1 LGKHRG
7 AVEIKRM
14 FDQGLLDQGGEGERR
29 LAAALAHVGLFPEWG
44 VEVVRGTVVDACLP
58 DSSLIPEFGGARW
71 HPPGR
76 RGLDG
81 ARRGTLEADGW
92 AFEIVTWA
100 DITQHPERTALKI
113 KALHEQRAAAGL
125 GRPPSWRPYRR
136 GKVGASLPSGR
147 LLAGSR
153 QARAGLTLCSM
164 RDRDR
169 YVDLLRV
176 LAIGVVVY
184 GHWLIAVVAY
194 ADGVLEAG
202 NLLTLA
208 PQTQYLTWLF
218 QVMPLFFL
226 VGGYANA
233 ASWRSATRRGTGY
246 AVWLKG
252 RARRLLAP
260 AAVLVACWAVLL
272 AVLALAGLDP
282 EVLRV
287 SVWYPAGPL
296 WFLVVY
302 VVVVAA
308 VPLTLRVHD
317 RRRWRA
323 VATLTALVVA
333 TDVARLGFRI
343 PLIGW
348 LNCLWVWMLLHQLGY
363 WWQDGRLVR
372 TPRAGW
378 ALFAAGSGTA
388 FALVWPGLYAVN
400 MVGFDHYGR
409 TNSTP
414 PTSALLALGVAQV
427 GLALV
432 LRRRANAWLRRP
444 RVWHSVVAVNGV
456 AMTLYLWHLPALV
469 LVILAV
475 VLPGLWPAV
484 PVGTAWWWMLR
495 PVWLA
500 TLTLTLL
507 SLTWLFSR
515 VEQRAAQAGMRPQVD
530 TRQGI
535 IVANAGSASS
545 SSAASTTTSTINPEA
560 TTGPRSCSTLSR

>member
-1 LGKHRG
+1 MLVSMGNSSSVD
-7 AVEIKRM
+7 A
-14 FDQGLLDQGGEGERR
+14 
-29 LAAALAHVGLFPEWG
+29 LAASTPAH
-44 VEVVRGTVVDACLP
+44 
-58 DSSLIPEFGGARW
+58 
-71 HPPGR
+71 
-76 RGLDG
+76 
-81 ARRGTLEADGW
+81 
-92 AFEIVTWA
+92 
-100 DITQHPERTALKI
+100 
-113 KALHEQRAAAGL
+113 
-125 GRPPSWRPYRR
+125 
-136 GKVGASLPSGR
+136 
-147 LLAGSR
+147 
-153 QARAGLTLCSM
+153 
-164 RDRDR
+164 RDR

-176 LAIGVVVY
+176 VAIGAVVY

-194 ADGVLEAG
+194 SDGVLEAG

-233 ASWRSATRRGTGY
+233 ASWRSASRRGTRY
-246 AVWLKG
+246 PTWLRA
-252 RARRLLAP
+252 RARRLLVP

-272 AVLALAGLDP
+272 AALALAGLDP
-282 EVLRV
+282 DVLRV

-296 WFLVVY
+296 WVLAVY
-302 VVVVAA
+302 VAVVAA
-308 VPLTLRVHD
+308 VPLTLRLHD
-317 RRRWRA
+317 RRRWQV
-323 VATLTALVVA
+323 VASLAALVVA
-333 TDVARLGFRI
+333 TDVARLALGI

-372 TPRAGW
+372 SPRTGW
-378 ALFAAGSGTA
+378 VLFAAGGATA

-414 PTSALLALGVAQV
+414 PTFALLALGVAQV

-432 LRRRANAWLRRP
+432 VRARASAWLRRP
-444 RVWHSVVAVNGV
+444 RVWRSVVAVNGV

-484 PVGTAWWWMLR
+484 PAGTAWWWVLR
-495 PVWLA
+495 PLWLA

-515 VEQRAAQAGMRPQVD
+515 AEQRFAR
-530 TRQGI
+530 
-535 IVANAGSASS
+535 
-545 SSAASTTTSTINPEA
+545 
-560 TTGPRSCSTLSR
+560 